1 MPPKPGRLACL
12 LRPIGMI
19 WMSICLH
26 WEALIQVVR
35 REGLSGITRLQQ
47 VRDFASAKLLGDNAS
62 GFIAFENTTVV
73 PSLVK
78 AASGVVLEL
87 GPGPGNQL
95 HRFDIS
101 AIDFIYGV
109 DPNPHFK
116 SNIESTVDNNDGLRN
131 KYKLLVCGIEDSDIL
146 RNEGITEGSLDTVL
160 SIQTLCAVKDPKSVM
175 KEVWKLLKPGGKFI
189 FWEHGWSR
197 NRLTTIEQA
206 LLEPAWSTFVGCHLT
221 RSVLADI
228 LGAGEWENVEDIEEP
243 EEQLSL
249 LPRVQ
254 GVLVKKG

>member
-12 LRPIGMI
+12 LRPVGMI

-26 WEALIQVVR
+26 WKALIQAVR
-35 REGLSGITRLQQ
+35 REGLSGIARIQQ
-47 VRDFASAKLLGDNAS
+47 IRDIASARLLGDNAS

-73 PSLVK
+73 PSLVR

-95 HRFDIS
+95 HRFDTS
-101 AIDFIYGV
+101 TIDVIYGV

-116 SNIESTVDNNDGLRN
+116 DNINTIVNANDDLRG
-131 KYKLLVCGIEDSDIL
+131 KYKLLVCGTEDSDIL

-160 SIQTLCAVKDPKSVM
+160 SIQTLCTVKSPKNVM

-189 FWEHGWSR
+189 FWEHGCSR
-197 NRLTTIEQA
+197 NRLTAIEQA
-206 LLEPAWSTFVGCHLT
+206 ILEPAWSTFVGCHLT

-243 EEQLSL
+243 KEQLSL

-254 GVLVKKG
+254 GVLVKKA